1 MNDMRGLIEM
11 GVVFL
16 FAIGWGVIELVCL
29 RFDRQRRE
37 REQQEARETSSVA
50 RHPEGQQALHP
61 ALPETGE

>member
-1 MNDMRGLIEM
+1 MTGSWLGLIEM

-16 FAIGWGVIELVCL
+16 FAIGWGVVELVCL

-37 REQQEARETSSVA
+37 REQQAASVPA

-61 ALPETGE
+61 ALPEPRE

>member
-1 MNDMRGLIEM
+1 MSGSWLGLIEM

-16 FAIGWGVIELVCL
+16 FAIGWGVVELVCL

-37 REQQEARETSSVA
+37 REQQEASAVA

-61 ALPETGE
+61 ALPETRE

>member
-1 MNDMRGLIEM
+1 MSRSLLGLIEM

-29 RFDRQRRE
+29 RFDRQKRE
-37 REQQEARETSSVA
+37 REQAEASAAA

-61 ALPETGE
+61 ALPETRE